1 MAYWLLKTEPEDYSY
16 ADLQR
21 DKHTVWD
28 GVKAPLALQNISK
41 VSTGDEVFIYHT
53 GKERSVIGT
62 AVVSRGAY
70 PDPNESNPRYLVFEI
85 KPLHSLPKAVTL
97 KAIKENDFSEKWE
110 LLRLPRLSVVP
121 VSDEQRA
128 KILALANQ

>member
-1 MAYWLLKTEPEDYSY
+1 MAYWLLKTEPEDYSF
-16 ADLQR
+16 ADLER

-28 GVKAPLALQNISK
+28 GVKAPLALQNIAK
-41 VSTGDEVFIYHT
+41 VSKGDEVFIYHT
-53 GKERSVIGT
+53 GKERSIVGT
-62 AVVSRGAY
+62 AVVSQGPY
-70 PDPNESNPRYLVFEI
+70 PDPKESNPRYLVFEI
-85 KPLHSLPKAVTL
+85 TPLHSLPKAVSLKTL
-97 KAIKENDFSEKWE
+97 KESDFNAQWE